1 MSRLRLLVLAL
12 LIFSIPACACGPG
25 SACGTTGSVVP
36 SGSEVPSGP
45 ASLQPVT
52 VLLGFR
58 PDVQFAPFYVGMHDG
73 YYARFGLDVT
83 LEHASGGD
91 VIRKVADRQAA
102 FGVADATDVMIART
116 SGIPIRYV
124 STLYQAFPVA
134 IIGPRGTVPTDP
146 AKLAGMT
153 IGTPGRFGSS
163 WHALLALLDAG
174 GLTAADVTIREYP
187 QFNQAEG
194 LLNGDVD
201 LITGFRTNEPLQL
214 GRQGMAVDMLTI
226 DKVAPLPGPGVVAS
240 DAIIAGDPTLV
251 RAFTAATALAQQ
263 AVIDDPQ
270 VGLDAAAAIVPT
282 LGEDPAT
289 GLAVLRATV
298 GLWSEGGFDG
308 GLIDRA
314 RWAAAFATMRH
325 LGFIDASVAVDEMIW
340 TR

>member
-1 MSRLRLLVLAL
+1 MSRLRVIVIALAL
-12 LIFSIPACACGPG
+12 VILPACECGPF
-25 SACGTTGSVVP
+25 SACPAPQSVQP
-36 SGSEVPSGP
+36 SGST
-45 ASLQPVT
+45 SLRPIT

-58 PDVQFAPFYVGMHDG
+58 PDVQFAPFYVGIQDG
-73 YYARFGLDVT
+73 YYADVGLDVT

-91 VIRKVADRQAA
+91 VIRQVADEQAA

-134 IIGPRGTVPTDP
+134 IIGPRGSVPSDP
-146 AKLAGMT
+146 AGLAGKT

-187 QFNQAEG
+187 QFNQVEG

-214 GRQGMAVDMLTI
+214 EKQGMAVDMLTI
-226 DKVAPLPGPGVVAS
+226 DDIAPLPGPGVVAS
-240 DAIIAGDPTLV
+240 DAIIDADPALV
-251 RAFTAATALAQQ
+251 RAFTDATARAQQ

-270 VGLDAAAAIVPT
+270 VGLDAATAMVPT
-282 LGEDPAT
+282 LGEDRAT

-298 GLWSEGGFDG
+298 GLWSEGGFAAG
-308 GLIDRA
+308 RIDRD
-314 RWAAAFATMRH
+314 RWSAAFATMRR
-325 LGFIDASVAVDEMIW
+325 LGFIDGSVAVDEMIW
-340 TR
+340 TD